1 MKKRVALIF
10 TLAAVTCGIGFNTD
24 YIKELL
30 DLISQSA
37 MEVVSYDKDNIN
49 GESTDSAVDK
59 LGNELD
65 NLSVD
70 KFFGSTGEDESEIV
84 SNTSN
89 TENSQKTPSEMA
101 RSTQGTERYPGVDE
115 FVDVVVK
122 KGTVLYR
129 GEPNGTEFFTTLD
142 AIELSG
148 RDAANLF
155 EGLQVE
161 ENPVHGYREK
171 MEGYMFNEDVVCA
184 YGIAKANPQFGE
196 GGLPQYFVPN
206 ADDLICREIL
216 TSSEIINL
224 TQ

>member
-122 KGTVLYR
+122 RERFY
-129 GEPNGTEFFTTLD
+129 
-142 AIELSG
+142 IEVNRMELNFLQRWMQLSY
-148 RDAANLF
+148 
-155 EGLQVE
+155 QE
-161 ENPVHGYREK
+161 E
-171 MEGYMFNEDVVCA
+171 
-184 YGIAKANPQFGE
+184 
-196 GGLPQYFVPN
+196 
-206 ADDLICREIL
+206 
-216 TSSEIINL
+216 
-224 TQ
+224 TQPIYLKD